1 MYGNPFMIDMASAD
15 LRYMQITIMPEAG
28 GRLPGWALMRSFSNI
43 EFLSHINTEEGNM
56 RCLLRVEYE
65 DESVLSQDHPSLE
78 VLEVIEKSSNAA
90 LLEVVAKGPLP
101 RIFAA
106 LEHVWWVTPTFLSQ
120 AGFTVT
126 IRGTREALSAARKGI
141 SDLLGEA
148 YKMKLGAQSAHTS
161 NFLELLPE
169 KQRNVLDEAIKMGY
183 YDRPRRCTQRAI
195 AEALNIKQATVSEH
209 LQSAESA
216 IIHSFVNDH

>member
-1 MYGNPFMIDMASAD
+1 MIDMASAA
-15 LRYMQITIMPEAG
+15 LRYMQTTLTPEPAAA
-28 GRLPGWALMRSFSNI
+28 LPGWALLESFSHV
-43 EFLSHINTEEGNM
+43 EFLSQINTLGGNM
-56 RCLLRVEYE
+56 RCLIRVEYE
-65 DESVLSQDHPSLE
+65 DETALTHTSPSLE
-78 VLEVIEKSSNAA
+78 VLDVIEKSPKAA

-101 RIFAA
+101 RVFAA
-106 LEHVWWVTPTFLSQ
+106 LEHVWWVTPTYLSSHV
-120 AGFTVT
+120 FTVT
-126 IRGTREALSAARKGI
+126 IRGTKEALRAARKGL
-141 SDLLGEA
+141 SALPGES
-148 YKMKLGAQSAHTS
+148 YKMKLGAQSAHTA

-195 AEALNIKQATVSEH
+195 AEALNIKQATVSDH

>member
-1 MYGNPFMIDMASAD
+1 MYGKPFMIDMASAD
-15 LRYMQITIMPEAG
+15 LRYMQITITPAAG
-28 GRLPGWALMRSFSNI
+28 GRLPGWALMESFSSV
-43 EFLSHINTEEGNM
+43 EFLSHISTQGGDM

-65 DESVLSQDHPSLE
+65 DEGVLSQDTPALE
-78 VLEVIEKSSNAA
+78 VLNVIEKSPNAA

-101 RIFAA
+101 RVFAA
-106 LEHVWWVTPTFLSQ
+106 LEHVWWVTPTFLSR
-120 AGFTVT
+120 AGFTMT
-126 IRGTREALSAARKGI
+126 IRGTKEALSAARKGI
-141 SDLLGEA
+141 SNLLGEN

>member
-1 MYGNPFMIDMASAD
+1 MIDVSSAD
-15 LRYMQITIMPEAG
+15 LRYMQITITPEPAAA
-28 GRLPGWALMRSFSNI
+28 LPGWALLESFSLV
-43 EFLSHINTEEGNM
+43 EFLSQINTLGGNM
-56 RCLLRVEYE
+56 RCLIRVEYE
-65 DESVLSQDHPSLE
+65 DEAVLNQIPPSLE
-78 VLEVIEKSSNAA
+78 VLDVIEKSPNAA

-101 RIFAA
+101 RVFAA
-106 LEHVWWVTPTFLSQ
+106 LEHVWWVTPTFLSSH
-120 AGFTVT
+120 GFTVT
-126 IRGTREALSAARKGI
+126 IRGTKEALRAARKGL
-141 SDLLGEA
+141 SELLGES

>member
-1 MYGNPFMIDMASAD
+1 MIDMASAD
-15 LRYMQITIMPEAG
+15 LRYMQITLTPEPAAA
-28 GRLPGWALMRSFSNI
+28 LPGWALLESFSHV
-43 EFLSHINTEEGNM
+43 EFLSQINTLGGNM
-56 RCLLRVEYE
+56 RCLIRVEYE
-65 DESVLSQDHPSLE
+65 DETALTHTSPSLE
-78 VLEVIEKSSNAA
+78 VLDVIEKSPKAA

-101 RIFAA
+101 RVFAA
-106 LEHVWWVTPTFLSQ
+106 LEHVWWVTPTYLSSH
-120 AGFTVT
+120 GFTVT
-126 IRGTREALSAARKGI
+126 IRGTKEALRAARKGL
-141 SDLLGEA
+141 SELLGES
-148 YKMKLGAQSAHTS
+148 YKMKLGAQSVHTP

-169 KQRNVLDEAIKMGY
+169 KQRNVLDEPIKMGY